1 MKFIDLWKKGRFGAE
16 NVLVTIFLII
26 LAYLLGSSLLFIELA
41 LNFPDF
47 SFVSNS
53 DIKALSSLMGKNRLF
68 IWMLIPF
75 CLVFIT
81 FLLCLTK
88 IHKVPLLSIFT
99 ARESFDWN
107 RVLISFSL
115 WSLMIFCVTGIGLFF
130 NDNFEVIFNPQKFAI

>member
-75 CLVFIT
+75 CFVFIT
-81 FLLCLTK
+81 FLFQEGNHEKNKNVC
-88 IHKVPLLSIFT
+88 
-99 ARESFDWN
+99 
-107 RVLISFSL
+107 
-115 WSLMIFCVTGIGLFF
+115 FF
-130 NDNFEVIFNPQKFAI
+130 QQKKGKKKLN